1 MLIIQCRFFAGARGN
16 GVGIGMEDPA
26 APPLSKQD
34 HQYVKVQALVT
45 VHTIEQKATQQQT
58 KVLTHFELSVYF
70 PEHLQTCYV
79 IVIADFNGLQTEVEF
94 VKCFTRG
101 TFPNFLILP
110 EKNS

>member
-1 MLIIQCRFFAGARGN
+1 
-16 GVGIGMEDPA
+16 MEDPA

-34 HQYVKVQALVT
+34 HQYEKVQALVMLT
-45 VHTIEQKATQQQT
+45 VYTIEKKQTKQQQQ
-58 KVLTHFELSVYF
+58 KILAHFELSVYF
-70 PEHLQTCYV
+70 SEHLKTCCV
-79 IVIADFNGLQTEVEF
+79 IVIADFNGFQTEVEF